1 MRKGSGMFKFLFQVV
16 VSIVVMSALVW
27 FGLPILKEKMP
38 SIYGRIAV
46 KISGQTVS
54 QVVDE
59 VKNSPVAEQVEK
71 AADVVGENAQAL
83 LGKVAEISGTGAS
96 QESQSAETPES
107 QVVRFGV
114 GEDKTQETN
123 SLAQTEGAGVVDGL
137 AASETTDPAVV
148 DIPVEDPAAALN
160 KDPGYN
166 WGIVVT
172 NSFFYDADMNVA
184 GILAGGTVVERKS
197 SQLMEKGNLAT
208 CYYLIGQQWKDE
220 TVNLY
225 ESDLVLF
232 EVPYEKALKKD
243 RDLLVE
249 YCKLLGRQV
258 ELKGIA
264 YKEALRRNPYLE
276 EFKAVSAEYKDFA
289 KKARQANEEYKSAS
303 GSKRMALM
311 DQLRKFKAD
320 EADLSRRY
328 EDVKKKYDAWKDENL
343 VPERIPKTIDIQL
356 IENKLTNM
364 RAAVQEIVPGL

>member
-1 MRKGSGMFKFLFQVV
+1 MFKFMLQVF
-16 VSIVVMSALVW
+16 VSVAVWSALVW
-27 FGLPILKEKMP
+27 FGLPVLKEKMP
-38 SIYGRIAV
+38 SVYGRVALI
-46 KISGQTVS
+46 ITGQTVT
-54 QVVDE
+54 QVVEE
-59 VKNSPVAEQVEK
+59 VVNSPVTEQVAK
-71 AADVVGENAQAL
+71 AADVVGENAKAL
-83 LGKVAEISGTGAS
+83 IENVSEIAS
-96 QESQSAETPES
+96 TEANPESRSPETPTGP
-107 QVVRFGV
+107 VVLTEG

-123 SLAQTEGAGVVDGL
+123 SLAQTQGAGVVDGL
-137 AASETTDPAVV
+137 ADAETTEPVV
-148 DIPVEDPAAALN
+148 VEVPVEDPAAALN
-160 KDPGYN
+160 NDPGYN
-166 WGIVVT
+166 WGIVAT
-172 NSFFYDADMNVA
+172 NSFFYDEGMNVA

-197 SQLMEKGNLAT
+197 SQLLEKGNLAT
-208 CYYLIGQQWKDE
+208 CYYLSDRQWKAE

-232 EVPYEKALKKD
+232 EVPYEKALKTD
-243 RDLLVE
+243 RDLLVD
-249 YCKLLGRQV
+249 YCKLLGRLG

-276 EFKAVSAEYKDFA
+276 EFKAVSAEYKDFVQ
-289 KKARQANEEYKSAS
+289 KARQANEEYKSAS